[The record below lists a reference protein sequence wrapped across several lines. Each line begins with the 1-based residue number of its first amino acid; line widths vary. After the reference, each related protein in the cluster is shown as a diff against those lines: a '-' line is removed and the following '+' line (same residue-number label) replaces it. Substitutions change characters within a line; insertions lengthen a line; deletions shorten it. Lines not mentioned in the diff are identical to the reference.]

1 VNPGG
6 LRALF
11 HPRSIALVGASD
23 RSGWS
28 VGTFGNLRGHGFPG
42 PVHLVNPRAG
52 VVHGEKAYPSLAA
65 VPGPVDLAFVMV
77 PTDAVLPVLRAG
89 AEAGIPAYVVLTS
102 GFGEIGPEGARR
114 EEEIAA
120 FARDRGLTILGPNGN
135 GYINAA
141 AGITPYGL
149 PIPPPLLRG
158 PVGVVLQSGALASSV
173 LSFAQARNI
182 GLSLLVSMGNESM
195 LSVADVVDYLAGD
208 PDTRVIALFLES
220 VRQPEKFAAAAR
232 RALAA
237 GKPVVA
243 LKVGRSDLAR
253 HTAQAHTGALVGD
266 DGVVDA
272 VFRQLGVVRVRSI
285 EDLIITAGLLAAGPL
300 PGSRLGVVTPSGG
313 ASEIIA
319 DRAQDEGL
327 ELPPFAPATV
337 AALAALLPPF
347 ATVANPLDV
356 TGYVVVDRTLLGRA
370 LEIVAAD
377 PGIDAVLLL
386 SELPRDVPADPPA
399 VRALFAATAARIAAA
414 PRPVVVVSNALTD
427 ITPFGREFQASLG
440 YPPVVGG
447 IEHGIQ
453 AIGAAVRWSR
463 AQSAWSRAQSA
474 RSQAQSAR
482 SQAQSAWSQAD
493 HAAAGKRSSP
503 AESAGAAGPAG
514 PCGLPAEPRAGTW
527 AEDRAAALLAAYG
540 VPVVPSR
547 EAGDEAAAVDA
558 AGSLGYPV
566 VVKAVSPDI
575 AHKTEAGAVRLA
587 LADADAVRQAYR
599 DVRAAARAAGAQDVR
614 VLVQP
619 YRTGG
624 IELIAGVV
632 RDPAWGLVLA
642 VGLGGVWVEVL
653 RDAALRVLPAGPAEI
668 RAALGELRGAAVL
681 QGARGAVPANLDRV
695 AEVIARIAGAAEH
708 LRDQLESLEV
718 NPLLVRGDQVEAL
731 DALVTW
737 RS

>member
-1 VNPGG
+1 VSAGPAG

-28 VGTFGNLRGHGFPG
+28 AGTFGNLRGHGFGG
-42 PVHLVNPRAG
+42 PVHLVNPRAE

-65 VPGPVDLAFVMV
+65 VPGPVDLAYVMV
-77 PTDAVLPVLRAG
+77 PTGAVLPVLRAG
-89 AEAGIPAYVVLTS
+89 ADAGIRAYVVLTS
-102 GFGEIGPEGARR
+102 GFGETGAEGARR
-114 EEEIAA
+114 EAEIAA

-173 LSFAQARNI
+173 LTFAQARNI
-182 GLSLLVSMGNESM
+182 GVSLLVSMGNESM
-195 LSVADVVDYLAGD
+195 LSVADVVGYLVDD

-220 VRQPEKFAAAAR
+220 VREPEKFAAAAR

-237 GKPVVA
+237 GKPMVA

-266 DGVVDA
+266 DGVVEA
-272 VFRQLGVVRVRSI
+272 VFRQLGIARVRSI
-285 EDLIITAGLLAAGPL
+285 EDLIVTAGLLAAGPL
-300 PGSRLGVVTPSGG
+300 PGPRLGVVTPSGG

-337 AALAALLPPF
+337 AGRGGVQPGF

-377 PGIDAVLLL
+377 PGMDAVLLL

-399 VRALFAATAARIAAA
+399 IRALFEATAARIAAA
-414 PRPVVVVSNALTD
+414 PRPVIVVSNSLTD
-427 ITPFGREFQASLG
+427 ITGFGRELQASTG
-440 YPPVVGG
+440 YPPVAGG
-447 IEHGIQ
+447 IEHGMQ

-463 AQSAWSRAQSA
+463 AHREAVAVHPET
-474 RSQAQSAR
+474 
-482 SQAQSAWSQAD
+482 AD
-493 HAAAGKRSSP
+493 
-503 AESAGAAGPAG
+503 EPAG
-514 PCGLPAEPRAGTW
+514 GVPARVPVAADGSWAEASGTW
-527 AEDRAAALLAAYG
+527 AEDRAAALLTAYG
-540 VPVVPSR
+540 VPVVPTR
-547 EAGDEAAAVDA
+547 RTANEAAAVEA
-558 AGSLGYPV
+558 AGSIGYPV
-566 VVKAVSPDI
+566 VVKAVSASI
-575 AHKTEAGAVRLA
+575 VHKTDIGAVRLA
-587 LADADAVRQAYR
+587 VADAGAVREAYR
-599 DVRAAARAAGAQDVR
+599 AVCAAAGSAGAGDIR

-619 YRTGG
+619 YRAGG
-624 IELIAGVV
+624 TELIAGIV

-653 RDAALRVLPAGPAEI
+653 RDAALRVLPVSPADI
-668 RAALGELRGAAVL
+668 RCALGELRGAAVL
-681 QGARGAVPANLDRV
+681 RGARGAEPADLDRV
-695 AEVIARIAGAAEH
+695 AEVIARIAAVAEH
-708 LRDQLESLEV
+708 LGDRLESLEV
-718 NPLLVRGDQVEAL
+718 NPLLVRGTQVEAL
-731 DALVTW
+731 DALITW
-737 RS
+737 RA

>member
-1 VNPGG
+1 VSAGPAG
-6 LRALF
+6 LGALF

-28 VGTFGNLRGHGFPG
+28 AGTFGNLRGHGFPG
-42 PVHLVNPRAG
+42 PVHLVNPRSEI
-52 VVHGEKAYPSLAA
+52 VHGEKAYPSLAD

-77 PTDAVLPVLRAG
+77 PTDAVLPVLRTG
-89 AEAGIPAYVVLTS
+89 AEAGIRAYVVLTS
-102 GFGEIGPEGARR
+102 GFGETGADGARR
-114 EEEIAA
+114 EAEVAA

-173 LSFAQARNI
+173 LTFAQARNI
-182 GLSLLVSMGNESM
+182 GVSLLVSMGNESM
-195 LSVADVVDYLAGD
+195 LSVADVVGYLVDD

-220 VRQPEKFAAAAR
+220 VRQPEKFVAAAR

-266 DGVVDA
+266 DGVADA
-272 VFRQLGVVRVRSI
+272 VFRQLGIARVRSI

-300 PGSRLGVVTPSGG
+300 PGPRLGVVTPSGG

-327 ELPPFAPATV
+327 ELPAFAPATV
-337 AALAALLPPF
+337 AALAAILPAF

-356 TGYVVVDRTLLGRA
+356 TGYVVKDRTLLGRA
-370 LEIVAAD
+370 LEIVTAD
-377 PGIDAVLLL
+377 PGIDSVLLL

-399 VRALFAATAARIAAA
+399 IRALFEATAARIAAA
-414 PRPVVVVSNALTD
+414 PRPVIVVSNSLTD
-427 ITPFGREFQASLG
+427 ITGFGREFQASTG

-453 AIGAAVRWSR
+453 AIGAAARWSR
-463 AQSAWSRAQSA
+463 AHQEAVAARAEPPRPGAADPAGQGADPAGQGADPAGQSADPAVNPLGEVSGTW
-474 RSQAQSAR
+474 
-482 SQAQSAWSQAD
+482 
-493 HAAAGKRSSP
+493 AAAS
-503 AESAGAAGPAG
+503 
-514 PCGLPAEPRAGTW
+514 GTW
-527 AEDRAAALLAAYG
+527 AEDRAAAVLAARG
-540 VPVVPSR
+540 VPVVPTER
-547 EAGDEAAAVDA
+547 AADEAAAVEA
-558 AGSLGYPV
+558 ASAIGYPV
-566 VVKAVSPDI
+566 VVKAVAAGI
-575 AHKTEAGAVRLA
+575 AHKTDIGAVRLA
-587 LADADAVRQAYR
+587 LPDAGAVRAAYR
-599 DVRAAARAAGAQDVR
+599 DVRAAACAAGGDDVR
-614 VLVQP
+614 VLIQP

-668 RAALGELRGAAVL
+668 RRALGELRGAAVL
-681 QGARGAVPANLDRV
+681 QGARGAEPADLDRV
-695 AEVIARIAGAAEH
+695 AEVIARIAAVATH
-708 LRDQLESLEV
+708 LGDHLESLEV
-718 NPLLVRGDQVEAL
+718 NPLLVRGAHVEAL
-731 DALVTW
+731 DALITW